1 MWYYSTNNQQQGP
14 VTEGQLV
21 KLLQDLTI
29 SPNTLVWKEG
39 MPQWAAL
46 SQTELSRLLPAQ
58 VSTPTLYPPAPLA
71 SAPAYQ
77 QTYNAQLLKPAV
89 QRIKEFK
96 DLFTAWWIL
105 MLCGAVTAVIFIGIP
120 AIIAAAVIAYILIY
134 RFWEVIQDGYSRT
147 TPGKAIGFLFIPFF
161 SFYWIFEAYSGLSK
175 DMNTYMNRYGI
186 AAERLDEGLALT
198 FCILI
203 CCSVIPY
210 VNFLTGIAAA
220 IIFIILMNKWKNA
233 ACAILACQAQ
243 R

>member
-14 VTEGQLV
+14 VTEDQLV
-21 KLLQDLTI
+21 KLLQNLTI

-46 SQTELSRLLPAQ
+46 LQTELSHLLPAQ
-58 VSTPTLYPPAPLA
+58 PSTLTPYPPAPT
-71 SAPAYQ
+71 YQ
-77 QTYNAQLLKPAV
+77 QTYNVQLLKPAAV
-89 QRIKEFK
+89 RIKELQ

-120 AIIAAAVIAYILIY
+120 AIIAAAAIAYILLY
-134 RFWEVIQDGYSRT
+134 RFWEVIQDGYART

-175 DMNTYMNRYGI
+175 DMNAYMNRYGI

-210 VNFLTGIAAA
+210 INFLTGIAVG
-220 IIFIILMNKWKNA
+220 IIFIILMSKWKNA
-233 ACAILACQAQ
+233 ACAILAYQAQ
-243 R
+243 C